1 MAKSTN
7 KKTDKKVS
15 DLFHNIMKAS
25 VSDNP
30 KPKPKK
36 KVIKKKK

>member
-1 MAKSTN
+1 MAQ
-7 KKTDKKVS
+7 DKKKPKEAS
-15 DLFHNIMKAS
+15 EIFQNIMKAS

-36 KVIKKKK
+36 DSKKKKK